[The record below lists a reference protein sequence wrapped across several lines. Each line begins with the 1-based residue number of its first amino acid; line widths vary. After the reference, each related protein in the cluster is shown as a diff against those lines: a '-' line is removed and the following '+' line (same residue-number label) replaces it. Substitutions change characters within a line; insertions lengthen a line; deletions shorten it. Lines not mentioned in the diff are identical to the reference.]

1 MLCSAFEKRSP
12 AVRINFSSPSRLRR
26 GQEIK
31 CVLVDGKLTVL
42 AAVRLLDDKRYL
54 ILRNRDDGSELTQ
67 DQLYAVISERG
78 IYDSVWE

>member
-1 MLCSAFEKRSP
+1 M
-12 AVRINFSSPSRLRR
+12 
-26 GQEIK
+26 
-31 CVLVDGKLTVL
+31 LVDGKLTVL